1 MFFFRPFFRSG
12 AIAIEALSRGAE
24 SAVLVENNGKAVDCI
39 RENLKTTKMEDR
51 AMVMACDVITAL
63 SRLEGKGR
71 QFDIVFMDPPYHHG
85 LELEALK
92 KLGESGMVSKDSI
105 IITEA
110 SLETKYDD
118 VETLGFRVSR
128 VKEYKTNKHVFFT
141 FEGEAA
147 E

>member
-1 MFFFRPFFRSG
+1 
-12 AIAIEALSRGAE
+12 
-24 SAVLVENNGKAVDCI
+24 
-39 RENLKTTKMEDR
+39 
-51 AMVMACDVITAL
+51 MVMACDVITAL